1 MSLSDMGRSAAA
13 GAAFSQSMSTV
24 DLTILHVD
32 DDADMRHVTA
42 LCLSGDAGVRLVSAE
57 SGREAL
63 DLLESGL
70 RPDVIVLDV
79 SMPGMDGPA
88 TLSALREL
96 DGLEAAPVV
105 FLTARSAEHERRR
118 YLALGAASVI
128 AKPFDPAT
136 LADDLRAVARA

>member
-1 MSLSDMGRSAAA
+1 MNAAE
-13 GAAFSQSMSTV
+13 
-24 DLTILHVD
+24 LTILHVD

-42 LCLSGDAGVRLVSAE
+42 LCLSTGNGVTLVSAE

-63 DLLESGL
+63 DLLKSGL

-105 FLTARSAEHERRR
+105 FLTGRSAEHERRR

-128 AKPFDPAT
+128 PKPFDPST
-136 LADDLRAVARA
+136 LADDLRAVARG

>member
-1 MSLSDMGRSAAA
+1 
-13 GAAFSQSMSTV
+13 MSTAE
-24 DLTILHVD
+24 LTILHVD

-42 LCLSGDAGVRLVSAE
+42 LCLSRDAGVAVVSAE

-63 DLLESGL
+63 DMLEAGL

-88 TLSALREL
+88 TLSALRDL
-96 DGLEAAPVV
+96 DGLESASVV
-105 FLTARSAEHERRR
+105 FLTGRAAEHERRR

-128 AKPFDPAT
+128 PKPFDPST
-136 LADDLRAVARA
+136 LADELRAVAQR